1 MPFKGSG
8 AGWAIRAVVLLA
20 ALCALAGCAG
30 GGNGSSSGSGSFAQA
45 GSGATVAF
53 ESVDGPPPQVFD
65 RLVNILNSESQLRN
79 LSIVSR
85 EASAAYRVRGYLAAE
100 VSRGRSTIAWVFDVY
115 DRNQNRALRLSG
127 QEPGGKAG
135 RDAWAAVDDLILRK
149 IAQAGLRGL
158 SSMVNGAVPPSDGE
172 PAPSQPE
179 GPAIAS
185 AGGFA
190 GTDRVQAGALGFAA
204 E

>member
-1 MPFKGSG
+1 MSFKSSG
-8 AGWAIRAVVLLA
+8 VGRAIRAVVLLT

-30 GGNGSSSGSGSFAQA
+30 GGNVNGSESFAQA

-79 LSIVSR
+79 LAIVSR

-100 VSRGRSTIAWVFDVY
+100 VSRGRTTIAWVFDVY
-115 DRNQNRALRLSG
+115 DRDQNRALRLSG
-127 QEPGGKAG
+127 AEPGGKAG
-135 RDAWAAVDDLILRK
+135 RDAWAAADDLTLRK
-149 IAQAGLRGL
+149 IAQAGLSGL
-158 SSMVNGAVPPSDGE
+158 SSMVNGMAPSEAEPASPPPS
-172 PAPSQPE
+172 

-185 AGGFA
+185 ADDFSRTSG
-190 GTDRVQAGALGFAA
+190 VPVSALGFAA
-204 E
+204 H